1 MLSEDYDSDSD
12 SSASSDDSDS
22 DAEKKPTQK
31 ELIKK
36 LKKAKELEEDGKYFT
51 LKSK

>member
-12 SSASSDDSDS
+12 SSASEDSDS